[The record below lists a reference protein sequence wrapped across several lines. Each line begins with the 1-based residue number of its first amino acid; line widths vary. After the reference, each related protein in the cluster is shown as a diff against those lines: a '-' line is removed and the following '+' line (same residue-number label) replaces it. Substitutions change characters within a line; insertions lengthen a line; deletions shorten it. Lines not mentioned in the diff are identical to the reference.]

1 MHLLWVAV
9 LIHTIFFIV
18 HDSHFYV
25 LTFIG
30 LSLILQ
36 SFSKNPVVFLLIPM
50 IVSHLLFL
58 NRTFTQEGF
67 RFRRKKKK
75 TFKKIKKTAKKS
87 AKKSTQAG
95 KTVAKSTKQ
104 TGKNV
109 AKTAK
114 KTYKAARDKTK
125 AAVKS
130 TVDGARKV
138 GSSVSSGFKTLADMA
153 ASQDNSNSKDTKPP
167 TAPESMNTGQVAEV
181 NNSNNNVGASKND
194 VAEDE
199 NPQSEK
205 SKQQEQQ
212 SLGPDATGLDSF

>member
-67 RFRRKKKK
+67 SFIRKKKK
-75 TFKKIKKTAKKS
+75 TFKKFKKTAKN
-87 AKKSTQAG
+87 
-95 KTVAKSTKQ
+95 STKQ
-104 TGKNV
+104 TGKIV